1 MSRNSRAPGR
11 LAGSLLALLALGGC
25 RTAADSG
32 GSGAAPPFHYRH
44 LVKTSP
50 RPLQIHAVRY
60 DLRDRSC
67 EVACIVAAGDPD
79 GDGPAETRL
88 SHPEITVTNRQL
100 LAAVN
105 TNPFSPVADAR
116 GRKPKGYVHGWPAD
130 ILGLAIEDGT
140 RRSSRDGSG
149 CNFWVD
155 AEGQPVI
162 SCDEPPADV
171 RQAVGGFNIV
181 LREGE
186 LTMPATDGKSLAP
199 RSAVGFDRD
208 RRWFWIVVVDGRQPG
223 YSEGVDLRELGEILA
238 GLGCSEGLNLDGGG
252 SSALFL
258 ADPPGRPVRL
268 LNKPS
273 GLLTRPVPV
282 LLGIRRRP

>member
-1 MSRNSRAPGR
+1 MSRTSRAPVR
-11 LAGSLLALLALGGC
+11 LAGSLLALLALAGC
-25 RTAADSG
+25 RSAVGG

-60 DLRDRSC
+60 DLRDRAF
-67 EVACIVAAGDPD
+67 EVACVVATADPD

-88 SHPEITVTNRQL
+88 SHPEITVTNRHL
-100 LAAVN
+100 LVAVN

-116 GRKPKGYVHGWPAD
+116 GRRPRGYVHGWPAD
-130 ILGLAIEDGT
+130 ILGLAIEDGV
-140 RRSSRDGSG
+140 RRSGRDGSG
-149 CNFWVD
+149 CHFWID
-155 AEGQPVI
+155 AEGYPVI
-162 SCDEPPADV
+162 SCGEPPSDV

-181 LREGE
+181 LRNGG

-208 RRWFWIVVVDGRQPG
+208 RRWLWIVVVDGRQPG
-223 YSEGVDLRELGEILA
+223 YSEGVDLHELGEILT

-252 SSALFL
+252 SSAIFF
-258 ADPPGRPVRL
+258 AEPEASPVRL
-268 LNKPS
+268 LNRPS